1 MRNKARNKKK
11 KKKKI
16 RISGGNEKKE
26 MDVLRP
32 VKDVEREGGSIS
44 KTPRT
49 PLPAPGRWR
58 SSERKVRWDNS

>member
-44 KTPRT
+44 KTTRT
-49 PLPAPGRWR
+49 PPAPGRWR